1 MVAEEI
7 IFLQMNNN
15 FGNSKVI
22 CKCKNDKSNRGG
34 GEWGGSG
41 GWGGA
46 NYDQ

>member
-15 FGNSKVI
+15 FANSKVI

-34 GEWGGSG
+34 GSGGEWGV
-41 GWGGA
+41 GWGKL
-46 NYDQ
+46 